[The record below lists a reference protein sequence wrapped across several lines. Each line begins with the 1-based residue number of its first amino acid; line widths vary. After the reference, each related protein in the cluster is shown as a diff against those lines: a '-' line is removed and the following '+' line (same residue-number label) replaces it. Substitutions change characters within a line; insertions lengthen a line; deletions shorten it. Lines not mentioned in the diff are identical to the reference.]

1 MTANIMLDKMFYGL
15 REPAW
20 HKLGYISQVE
30 QTAQEAMS
38 NLGGG
43 YFVEKRPVFVY
54 LNGGNQDIGDYALV
68 RSAIPDDPKEYIFG
82 IVSKEYNV
90 LNPLDIAILFDENV
104 KAPVETLGFLGN
116 GQKMFLTWTLP
127 SSFIGDKKDE
137 VRNHGFIACGYDGR
151 FGANLYLTTTKVV
164 CENTFTVAVQ
174 VAQSSNNETDR
185 RVWTGRHNSTNLA
198 RDLGAWLAH
207 VQGKAFQKLSETEAV
222 FNKMASFEFNDEEE
236 VDDLLNVIYPDPS
249 PISVDM
255 PSVIKNEKEERRESL
270 LEKALRD
277 RQLVK
282 LIFDE
287 KGTAIDATAWGLFNS
302 VTEYE
307 NWGRATRKPAEYSI
321 MLGGRGQTMNT
332 AYKVIADY
340 MKDNK

>member
-20 HKLGYISQVE
+20 HKLGHISQIE
-30 QTAQEAMS
+30 QTAQEAMDS
-38 NLGGG
+38 LGGG

-54 LNGGNQDIGDYALV
+54 LNGGNQDVGDYALV
-68 RSAIPDDPKEYIFG
+68 RSSIPDDPREYIFG
-82 IVSKEYNV
+82 YVSKEYNV
-90 LNPLDIAILFDENV
+90 LNPLDIAISFDENV

-116 GQKMFLTWTLP
+116 GQKMFLTWALP
-127 SSFIGDKKDE
+127 SSYIGDKKDE
-137 VRNHGFIACGYDGR
+137 VKNHGFIACGYDGR
-151 FGANLYLTTTKVV
+151 FGASLYLTTTRVV
-164 CENTFTVAVQ
+164 CENTFNIAVQ
-174 VAQSSNNETDR
+174 VSQSNYSETDR
-185 RVWTGRHNSTNLA
+185 RVWTGRHNSINLA

-207 VQGKAFQKLSETEAV
+207 VQGKAFQKLNEAETV
-222 FNKMASFEFNDEEE
+222 FNKMSSFEFNDEEE
-236 VDDLLNVIYPDPS
+236 VDDILNIVYPDPS
-249 PISVDM
+249 PIAIDM
-255 PSVIKNEKEERRESL
+255 PNIIKNEKEEKRESL

-321 MLGGRGQTMNT
+321 ILGNRSQKMAH
-332 AYKVIADY
+332 AYKSIIAY
-340 MKDNK
+340 MEDNK